1 MKNNRSAGNY
11 FFVTSKEELNTEIC
25 KTSVRWWRVL
35 FGGGLPPRANAMP
48 GTMVAASRGSPKV
61 STLHRQIR
69 VPRDCGG
76 TNVVL
81 PPSQRQHHP
90 TRLDGTPAM
99 LLPAAADASW
109 CQEQSG
115 GTQGQGRPPMAAA
128 CGRAAPKLD
137 SIRD

>member
-1 MKNNRSAGNY
+1 MIKNNRSAGNY
-11 FFVTSKEELNTEIC
+11 FFVTSKEELTAQHLFAGGVFC
-25 KTSVRWWRVL
+25 SGGCRQGPMQCQGPWWV
-35 FGGGLPPRANAMP
+35 
-48 GTMVAASRGSPKV
+48 VAVSWGSPKV
-61 STLHRQIR
+61 STVHRHRQIR

-81 PPSQRQHHP
+81 PPSQRQQSP

-115 GTQGQGRPPMAAA
+115 GTQGQGKA
-128 CGRAAPKLD
+128 GRQWQQPAGGQPQ
-137 SIRD
+137 S